1 MNLIESVESQYVK
14 TDIPDFSPGD
24 LVRVNTRI
32 REGRKERLQAYEGT
46 VIRRSHSG
54 LRQTFTVRRVAYGE
68 GSERTFP
75 LHSPNIESIQV
86 VRHGAI
92 RRAKLYYLRG
102 RTGKATRI
110 RERRRA
116 ANN

>member
-46 VIRRSHSG
+46 VIRRS
-54 LRQTFTVRRVAYGE
+54 
-68 GSERTFP
+68 
-75 LHSPNIESIQV
+75 
-86 VRHGAI
+86 
-92 RRAKLYYLRG
+92 
-102 RTGKATRI
+102 
-110 RERRRA
+110 
-116 ANN
+116 